1 MKGTNMITTAERAYY
16 AVAKRAEAIRND
28 EPATIATMSPG
39 DSVRQGDLY
48 LTCLDEALPR
58 TTGPWPGGRQLAP
71 GASRGSRHVAA
82 GVREVL
88 IVDEATA
95 AATLARLVPKTAGK
109 RLFFGPLLRAPDGVT
124 IEHPEHAHRTLP
136 PGNYLVTYQR
146 AWADEVR
153 RQQD

>member
-1 MKGTNMITTAERAYY
+1 MITTAERAYY

-88 IVDEATA
+88 IVAMRQ
-95 AATLARLVPKTAGK
+95 RLRP
-109 RLFFGPLLRAPDGVT
+109 RWRASSRRPQVSGSSSVRSCGR
-124 IEHPEHAHRTLP
+124 RT
-136 PGNYLVTYQR
+136 G
-146 AWADEVR
+146 
-153 RQQD
+153 